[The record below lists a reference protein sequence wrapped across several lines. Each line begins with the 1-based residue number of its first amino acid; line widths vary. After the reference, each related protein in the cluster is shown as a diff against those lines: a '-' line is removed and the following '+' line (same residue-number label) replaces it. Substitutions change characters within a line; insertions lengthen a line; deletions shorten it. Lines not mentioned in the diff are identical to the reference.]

1 MENKYSTLAIS
12 PEAHRIIKTQ
22 AAREGV
28 SIISLVERVMK
39 EYIENRQKADHE

>member
-22 AAREGV
+22 AAKEGV

-39 EYIENRQKADHE
+39 EYIEKQKAAHE